1 MIRYWLPLVLI
12 SPYIVLLLFIY
23 RSLLRIKF
31 FKVTHD
37 PSTFV
42 SVVIA
47 CRNEQEN
54 LPGLLK
60 SITRQDYPEELF
72 EVIIVNDNSTDRTLS
87 VASEFSLLHNLHNI
101 HTISNN
107 GTGKKLAIRT
117 GISIAKGKLIITTD
131 ADCTMGKKWLRTI
144 TAFYEK
150 EKASLIICPV
160 RIGNMPGFFG
170 RFQSLEFLSLQGITA
185 GSAKS
190 GNSTMCNGANMAF
203 EKDAYTNHLAELHD
217 EIATGDDVFLLH
229 SLKRDSKAKISW
241 LESTEAMV
249 TTFPSTTIN
258 AYFRQRKRWISKAN
272 AYRDTY
278 SVILGF
284 VTFVTIL
291 LYTGLLMAGIINR
304 EYLKIFM
311 MIFLLKSLPDF
322 LILTNTSNRYGDG
335 KLMKWFLPAQVLYP
349 FYVLL
354 VALYPISVRKN

>member
-1 MIRYWLPLVLI
+1 MILYRLPLMLI
-12 SPYIVLLLFIY
+12 SPYVILLLLIY
-23 RSLLRIKF
+23 ISLLRIKV
-31 FKVTHD
+31 FKVSHD
-37 PSTFV
+37 PSIFI
-42 SVVIA
+42 SIIIA

-60 SITRQDYPEELF
+60 SLSVQDYPEELF
-72 EVIIVNDNSTDRTLS
+72 EIIIVNDNSTDRTLT
-87 VASEFSLLHNLHNI
+87 VASEFNLLHNLQ
-101 HTISNN
+101 TISNK
-107 GTGKKLAIRT
+107 GTGKKLAVRT
-117 GISIAKGKLIITTD
+117 GISIAKGNLIITTD

-144 TAFYEK
+144 AAFYEK

-160 RIGNMPGFFG
+160 RIEIMPGFFG

-185 GSAKS
+185 GSAQS
-190 GNSTMCNGANMAF
+190 GNSTMCNGANLAF
-203 EKDAYTNHLAELHD
+203 EKDAYKNHMAELHD

-241 LESTEAMV
+241 LESTDAMV
-249 TTFPSTTIN
+249 TTFPSSTLN

-291 LYTGLLMAGIINR
+291 IYAGTLIAGLLNR
-304 EYLKIFM
+304 EYLKIFL

-322 LILTNTSNRYGDG
+322 LILKNTVYRYGDG
-335 KLMKWFLPAQVLYP
+335 KLMKWFLPAQAVYP

-354 VALYPISVRKN
+354 VALYSILVKKN

>member
-1 MIRYWLPLVLI
+1 MILYWLPLILI
-12 SPYIVLLLFIY
+12 SPYVILLLLIY
-23 RSLLRIKF
+23 RSLLRIKG

-37 PSTFV
+37 PSTYI
-42 SVVIA
+42 SIVIA

-54 LPGLLK
+54 LPGLLW
-60 SITRQDYPEELF
+60 SIAMQDYPEELF
-72 EVIIVNDNSTDRTLS
+72 EVIIVNDNSTDRTLT
-87 VASEFSLLHNLHNI
+87 VASEFSLLGNI
-101 HTISNN
+101 QTINN
-107 GTGKKLAIRT
+107 QGAGKKLAIRT
-117 GISIAKGKLIITTD
+117 GINIAKGILIITTD

-144 TAFYEK
+144 AAFYEQ

-190 GNSTMCNGANMAF
+190 GNGTMCNGANLAF
-203 EKDAYTNHLAELHD
+203 EKDAYMNHLAELHD

-229 SLKRDSKAKISW
+229 SLKRDSKAKILW
-241 LESTEAMV
+241 LESTDAMV
-249 TTFPSTTIN
+249 ITCPSPTLN
-258 AYFRQRKRWISKAN
+258 AFFRQRKRWISKAN

-291 LYTGLLMAGIINR
+291 LYTGTLMEGIFNR
-304 EYLKIFM
+304 EHLKIFL

-322 LILTNTSNRYGDG
+322 LILINTAKRYGDG
-335 KLMKWFLPAQVLYP
+335 KLMKWFLPAQVIYP
-349 FYVLL
+349 FYVLG
-354 VALYPISVRKN
+354 VILYPISKKKN